1 MSNWARFQ
9 SKLGKKSA
17 APKPAPP
24 KSAVPPAEPSKTET
38 TTPLLPIGP
47 PSLLDERRK
56 NNSDVPIRVAPSSSF
71 NTIIASSPAL
81 EAARLRAIWRLG
93 ERFRETCSALGSKRY
108 FSHFETWLWAA
119 RAGAGLD
126 GSCVPVIPAPGGVV
140 ARAELSRKLTSA
152 GATEA
157 DARAACDALD
167 ACCVTLADELRALER
182 RPKPPTAVTL
192 RRGSAE
198 TDASPNNKKARK
210 RKRENAAQEAPD
222 GSGAADSE
230 QPPAV
235 VRLGFEDVEVVVTE
249 AHFDKLRTLFK
260 AARKKDSKE
269 EEDDERSF
277 RSAAFC
283 CLARLFSLQGGHE
296 HAGGMQGACPQ
307 GVFDVLRAEFGVTC
321 ELFASPLNCRY
332 PRFCSA
338 SIDVD
343 AAFGSYG
350 SFFAFK
356 PLSGAFLANP
366 PFDPELVSAM
376 SKRIDSLMDAANAA
390 NEILHIIV
398 VIPTWPDKEC
408 WVAVKDS
415 VHCQKVLTLPKSKHA
430 YIDGGQHQGRRAKP
444 LRLSNHD
451 SSLFLLQSKK
461 AASLTP
467 LNFARERKLREAFTA
482 GLKILG
488 RLDKA

>member
-1 MSNWARFQ
+1 M
-9 SKLGKKSA
+9 
-17 APKPAPP
+17 
-24 KSAVPPAEPSKTET
+24 
-38 TTPLLPIGP
+38 
-47 PSLLDERRK
+47 
-56 NNSDVPIRVAPSSSF
+56 
-71 NTIIASSPAL
+71 
-81 EAARLRAIWRLG
+81 
-93 ERFRETCSALGSKRY
+93 
-108 FSHFETWLWAA
+108 
-119 RAGAGLD
+119 
-126 GSCVPVIPAPGGVV
+126 
-140 ARAELSRKLTSA
+140 TS
-152 GATEA
+152 
-157 DARAACDALD
+157 
-167 ACCVTLADELRALER
+167 
-182 RPKPPTAVTL
+182 
-192 RRGSAE
+192 
-198 TDASPNNKKARK
+198 
-210 RKRENAAQEAPD
+210 
-222 GSGAADSE
+222 
-230 QPPAV
+230 
-235 VRLGFEDVEVVVTE
+235 
-249 AHFDKLRTLFK
+249 RTLFK
-260 AARKKDSKE
+260 AARKKDSK
-269 EEDDERSF
+269 RKRTTSAPF
-277 RSAAFC
+277 ARRPSAASQ
-283 CLARLFSLQGGHE
+283 RLFSLQGGHE

-366 PFDPELVSAM
+366 PFDHELVSAM
-376 SKRIDSLMDAANAA
+376 SKRINALMDAANAA

-467 LNFARERKLREAFTA
+467 LNLHASASCERRSRLGSRSWAGWTRRDVLFVENRIDMDEPPCTPSSDPSTSPLAHTA
-482 GLKILG
+482 TPSTLV
-488 RLDKA
+488 RTHVRTSHQRTTQ